1 MYRHGAGEPAIIC
14 NSGHARGQE
23 VLASSSQAAA
33 AALLERGSFKLA

>member
-33 AALLERGSFKLA
+33 LLERGSFKLA